1 MPTRLLSMALI
12 TQILRRLHETTCPR
26 LSFCGNTKNFNTLT
40 GLLARSCLIF
50 ILLTLNMRTKQ
61 DMKLVQLQRDVWNWD
76 FVFLKLLPPSWHPDL
91 DAMGC
96 SFLFTH
102 AVAKAKAY
110 FNIFY

>member
-1 MPTRLLSMALI
+1 
-12 TQILRRLHETTCPR
+12 
-26 LSFCGNTKNFNTLT
+26 
-40 GLLARSCLIF
+40 
-50 ILLTLNMRTKQ
+50 
-61 DMKLVQLQRDVWNWD
+61 MKLVQLQRDVWNWD